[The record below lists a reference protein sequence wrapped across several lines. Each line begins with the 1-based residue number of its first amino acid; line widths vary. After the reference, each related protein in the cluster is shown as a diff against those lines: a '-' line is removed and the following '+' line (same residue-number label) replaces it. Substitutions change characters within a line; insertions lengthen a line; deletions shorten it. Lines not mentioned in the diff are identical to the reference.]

1 MKVILASQ
9 GFTTEEMALE
19 VSKIVGK
26 PANEINIAIIN
37 EVACEF
43 PKEKSKR
50 WLIKELANI
59 EKYIG
64 GRIDFINFRT
74 HSKEEIRNRLMNA
87 DLTYIV
93 GGKQHLYS
101 KIFHETNTIDLIKEV
116 AEKRV
121 LMGTS
126 AGSIVLGKQIIS
138 EKFWEQRYNTKLE
151 NFEYQELGLV
161 PFNII
166 PHFLRKDH
174 EKWTA
179 EFLKGVLADNPF
191 TVYAVTDT
199 QAVAYIDGKIKYIG
213 GKPEILGKI
222 NEVIK

>member
-1 MKVILASQ
+1 MKIILASQ
-9 GFTTEEMALE
+9 GFTTEEMTLE

-37 EVACEF
+37 ETAFEF
-43 PKEKSKR
+43 PAEKSKR
-50 WLIKELANI
+50 WLIKELSNI
-59 EKYIG
+59 EKNIG
-64 GRIDFINFRT
+64 GRIDFVNFRV
-74 HSKEEIRNRLMNA
+74 HSKEEIRTHLMNA

-93 GGKQHLYS
+93 GGKQHIYS
-101 KIFHETNTIDLIKEV
+101 KLFSETDTIDLIKEV

-126 AGSIVLGKQIIS
+126 AGSIVLGKQILS
-138 EKFWEQRYNTKLE
+138 SKFWEQRYNTKLE

-161 PFNII
+161 PFNIV

-179 EFLKGVLADNPF
+179 EFLKEVLEDNPF
-191 TVYAVTDT
+191 TVYAVTDE
-199 QAVAYIDGKIKYIG
+199 QAVAYVDGKISFIG
-213 GKPEILGKI
+213 GKPEIFGQ
-222 NEVIK
+222 N

>member
-1 MKVILASQ
+1 MKIILASQ
-9 GFTTEEMALE
+9 GFTTDEIVLE

-37 EVACEF
+37 EVACEITA
-43 PKEKSKR
+43 EKSKR
-50 WLIKELANI
+50 WLIKELSNI
-59 EKYIG
+59 EKNIG
-64 GRIDFINFRT
+64 GRIDFVNFKS
-74 HSKEEIRNRLMNA
+74 HSKEEIRKRLMNA

-93 GGKQHLYS
+93 GGKQHIYS
-101 KIFHETNTIDLIKEV
+101 KLFNETDTIDLIKEV
-116 AEKRV
+116 ADKRV

-138 EKFWEQRYNTKLE
+138 TKFWEQRYDTKLE

-179 EFLKGVLADNPF
+179 EFLREVLQDNPF
-191 TVYAVTDT
+191 TVYAITDE
-199 QAVAYIDGKIKYIG
+199 QAVAYIDGEIKFIG
-213 GKPEILGKI
+213 GKPEIF
-222 NEVIK
+222 N